1 MRAVRPAPSGYI
13 HSVVALDQTPAG
25 SATQKHRFPKSMWP
39 PLPPLALV
47 ALQSNQ
53 RSQRWEMVSQLL
65 SAAAEA
71 ELRHLRDERR
81 GQSPSSPLR
90 ASAPAILRTSA
101 SGKASCSSGSAPICC
116 CVSEHRGPAAITAAR
131 SQTGVLCCFLR
142 AAASFDMPISRSCL
156 RTCMAPEHA
165 DSARRRQST
174 PTFPSSPNGMTSA
187 WRIGP
192 ATGVRRVRAAAARCL
207 SCAWR

>member
-1 MRAVRPAPSGYI
+1 MLGREADGN
-13 HSVVALDQTPAG
+13 
-25 SATQKHRFPKSMWP
+25 K
-39 PLPPLALV
+39 LV
-47 ALQSNQ
+47 DTTSR

-81 GQSPSSPLR
+81 GQNPSSLLR
-90 ASAPAILRTSA
+90 APAPAILRTSA

-142 AAASFDMPISRSCL
+142 AAASFDMPISRSYKQK
-156 RTCMAPEHA
+156 A
-165 DSARRRQST
+165 SASKAAERRCAA
-174 PTFPSSPNGMTSA
+174 GSA
-187 WRIGP
+187 TLGRI
-192 ATGVRRVRAAAARCL
+192 AARIRTDGPVYAMGER
-207 SCAWR
+207 SRGHRRPMWRAPGAEAQAADVPTLALIPSQIYLA